1 MSKRDYYEVLGVPK
15 AASKD
20 EIKSAYRKLALQ
32 YHPDRNKSA
41 GAEEKFKEISEAYAV
56 LSDDEKRKRYDTYG
70 HVGTEDVFR
79 GSEANFDE
87 IFKDIGF
94 GGFRDI
100 FEQIFGGR
108 GGFGGMGGRGDPFGF
123 GFNFGG
129 AARRR
134 GRDILYDVE
143 LSLEDVSRGRKD
155 EIELPKL
162 EKCGNCNGTGAS
174 PGTKPRKCAVC
185 NGQGQTRRVYSQN
198 RFSTFVSLEPCQTC
212 HGQGEIIDKPCAVCN
227 GSGRV
232 RKNKKIKLEI
242 PAGVEDGMTLQ
253 LRGEGE
259 PSEIGSAGDLLIQIH
274 VKPHPQFERL
284 EDGHLLHNLDLQYTD
299 LALGTEL
306 RVPTLDGNEKVK
318 IPAGTQPNT
327 ILRIKGKGLPRYG
340 SYSKGDQMVR
350 VNVKVP
356 TTLNEA
362 QKSLLKELD
371 KQLKYEAENVRQ
383 RQHF

>member
-1 MSKRDYYEVLGVPK
+1 MSKRDYYEVLGVPR

-20 EIKSAYRKLALQ
+20 DIKTAYRKLALQ
-32 YHPDRNKSA
+32 YHPDRNKSS

-56 LSDDEKRKRYDTYG
+56 LSDDTKRKRYDTYG
-70 HVGTEDVFR
+70 HVGTEDAFR

-87 IFKDIGF
+87 VFKDIGF

-100 FEQIFGGR
+100 FEQVFGGR
-108 GGFGGMGGRGDPFGF
+108 GGFGGVGGGSDPFGF
-123 GFNFGG
+123 GFNFGS
-129 AARRR
+129 AARRK
-134 GRDILYDVE
+134 GRDVLYDVE
-143 LSLEDVSRGRKD
+143 LSLEEVLKGRKD

-162 EKCGNCNGTGAS
+162 EKCGTCNGSGAT
-174 PGTKPRKCAVC
+174 PGTKPRKCTVC

-212 HGQGEIIDKPCAVCN
+212 RGQGEIIDKPCKVCD
-227 GSGRV
+227 GSGKV
-232 RKNKKIKLEI
+232 RINKKLKLEI
-242 PAGVEDGMTLQ
+242 PSGVEDGMTLQ

-259 PSEIGSAGDLLIQIH
+259 PSETGVAGDLLIRVH

-284 EDGHLLHNLDLQYTD
+284 EEGHLLHNLDLQFTD

-306 RVPTLDGNEKVK
+306 RVPTLEGNEKVR

-356 TTLNEA
+356 TVLSEA
-362 QKSLLKELD
+362 QKSLLKDLD
-371 KQLKYEAENVRQ
+371 KQLKYEAENI

>member
-15 AASKD
+15 AAGKD

-56 LSDDEKRKRYDTYG
+56 LSDDEKRKRYDVYG
-70 HVGTEDVFR
+70 HVGTEDAFR

-87 IFKDIGF
+87 VFRDIGF

-108 GGFGGMGGRGDPFGF
+108 GGFGGIGGGSDPFSF

-129 AARRR
+129 SRRK

-143 LSLEDVSRGRKD
+143 LSLEEVLKGRKD
-155 EIELPKL
+155 EVEIPKL
-162 EKCGNCNGTGAS
+162 ETCGNCNGSGAS
-174 PGTKPRKCAVC
+174 PGTKRRKCNVC

-198 RFSTFVSLEPCQTC
+198 RFSTFVTLEPCQTC
-212 HGQGEIIDKPCAVCN
+212 HGQGEIIDKPCNVCS
-227 GSGRV
+227 GSGKT
-232 RKNKKIKLEI
+232 RKIKKLKLEI

-259 PSEIGSAGDLLIQIH
+259 PSESGSAGDLLIRVH
-274 VKPHPQFERL
+274 VKPHPRYERL

-299 LALGTEL
+299 LALGTDL
-306 RVPTLDGNEKVK
+306 LVPTLDGSEKIK

-327 ILRIKGKGLPRYG
+327 IFKIRGKGLPRYG
-340 SYSKGDQMVR
+340 SYGKGDQMVR

-356 TTLNEA
+356 TSLNEA
-362 QKSLLKELD
+362 EKSLLKQLD
-371 KQLKYEAENVRQ
+371 KQLKYEAEDI
-383 RQHF
+383 RQHV

>member
-1 MSKRDYYEVLGVPK
+1 MSKRDYYEVLGVTK
-15 AASKD
+15 AAGKD

-56 LSDDEKRKRYDTYG
+56 LSDEEKRRRYDVYG
-70 HVGTEDVFR
+70 HVGTEDAFR

-87 IFKDIGF
+87 IFRDIGF

-108 GGFGGMGGRGDPFGF
+108 GGFGGIGGGSDPFGF

-129 AARRR
+129 SRRK

-143 LSLEDVSRGRKD
+143 LSLEEVLKGRKD
-155 EIELPKL
+155 EVEIPKL
-162 EKCGNCNGTGAS
+162 ENCGNCNGSGAA
-174 PGTKPRKCAVC
+174 PGTKRRKCNVC

-198 RFSTFVSLEPCQTC
+198 RFSTFVSLEPCQAC
-212 HGQGEIIDKPCAVCN
+212 RGQGEIIDKPCNVCN
-227 GSGRV
+227 GSGKV
-232 RKNKKIKLEI
+232 RKTKKLKLEI
-242 PAGVEDGMTLQ
+242 PSGVEDGMTLQ

-259 PSEIGSAGDLLIQIH
+259 PSESGSAGDLLIRVH
-274 VKPHPQFERL
+274 VRPHPRFERL

-299 LALGTEL
+299 LALGTDL
-306 RVPTLDGNEKVK
+306 RVPTLDGSEKIK

-327 ILRIKGKGLPRYG
+327 IFKIRGKGLPRYG
-340 SYSKGDQMVR
+340 SYGKGDEMVR

-356 TTLNEA
+356 TTLSEA
-362 QKSLLKELD
+362 ERSLLKQLD
-371 KQLKYEAENVRQ
+371 KQLKYEAEDI
-383 RQHF
+383 RQHI

>member
-15 AASKD
+15 AAKTD
-20 EIKSAYRKLALQ
+20 DIKSAYRKLALQ

-41 GAEEKFKEISEAYAV
+41 GAEERFKEISEAYAV
-56 LSDDEKRKRYDTYG
+56 LSDEEKRKRYDTYG
-70 HVGTEDVFR
+70 HVGTEDAFR

-87 IFKDIGF
+87 VFKDIGF

-108 GGFGGMGGRGDPFGF
+108 GGFGGIGGGGDPFGF

-129 AARRR
+129 GARRK
-134 GRDILYDVE
+134 GRDVLYDVD
-143 LSLEDVSRGRKD
+143 LSLEEVLKGRKD

-162 EKCGNCNGTGAS
+162 EKCSNCSGSGAA
-174 PGTKPRKCAVC
+174 PGTKRRKCSVC

-212 HGQGEIIDKPCAVCN
+212 RGQGEIIDKPCTFCN
-227 GSGRV
+227 GTGKI

-259 PSEIGSAGDLLIQIH
+259 PTETGSPGDLLIRVH
-274 VKPHPQFERL
+274 VKPHSQFVRL
-284 EDGHLLHNLDLQYTD
+284 EDGSLLHNLDLQYTD

-306 RVPTLDGNEKVK
+306 RVPTLDGSEKVK

-327 ILRIKGKGLPRYG
+327 ILKIKGKGLPHYG
-340 SYSKGDQMVR
+340 NYSKGDQLVR
-350 VNVKVP
+350 VNIKVP
-356 TTLNEA
+356 TSLNEV

-371 KQLKYEAENVRQ
+371 KQLKYEAENIK
-383 RQHF
+383 QHF

>member
-15 AASKD
+15 AAKTD
-20 EIKSAYRKLALQ
+20 DIKSAYRKLALQ

-41 GAEEKFKEISEAYAV
+41 GAEERFKEISEAYAV
-56 LSDDEKRKRYDTYG
+56 LSDEEKRKRYDTYG
-70 HVGTEDVFR
+70 HVGTEDAFR

-87 IFKDIGF
+87 VFKDIGF

-108 GGFGGMGGRGDPFGF
+108 GGFGGMGGGSDPFGF

-129 AARRR
+129 GARRK
-134 GRDILYDVE
+134 GRDVLYDVD
-143 LSLEDVSRGRKD
+143 LSLEEVLKGRKD

-162 EKCGNCNGTGAS
+162 EKCSNCSGSGAA
-174 PGTKPRKCAVC
+174 PGTKRRKCSVC

-212 HGQGEIIDKPCAVCN
+212 RGQGEIIDKPCTFCN
-227 GSGRV
+227 GTGKI

-259 PSEIGSAGDLLIQIH
+259 PTETGSPGDLLIRVH
-274 VKPHPQFERL
+274 VKPHSQFVRL
-284 EDGHLLHNLDLQYTD
+284 EDGNLLHNLNLHYTD

-306 RVPTLDGNEKVK
+306 RVPTLDGSEKVK

-327 ILRIKGKGLPRYG
+327 ILKIKGKGLPHYG
-340 SYSKGDQMVR
+340 NYSKGDQLVR
-350 VNVKVP
+350 VNIKVP
-356 TTLNEA
+356 TSLNEV

-371 KQLKYEAENVRQ
+371 KQLKYEAENIK
-383 RQHF
+383 QHF

>member
-15 AASKD
+15 AAKTD
-20 EIKSAYRKLALQ
+20 DIKSAYRKLALQ

-41 GAEEKFKEISEAYAV
+41 GAEERFKEISEAYAV
-56 LSDDEKRKRYDTYG
+56 LSDEEKRKRYDTYG
-70 HVGTEDVFR
+70 HVGTEDAFR

-87 IFKDIGF
+87 VFKDIGF

-108 GGFGGMGGRGDPFGF
+108 GGFGGMGGGSDPFGF

-129 AARRR
+129 GARRK
-134 GRDILYDVE
+134 GRDVLYDVD
-143 LSLEDVSRGRKD
+143 LSLEEVLKGRKD

-162 EKCGNCNGTGAS
+162 EKCSNCSGSGAA
-174 PGTKPRKCAVC
+174 PGTKRRKCSVC

-212 HGQGEIIDKPCAVCN
+212 RGQGEIIDKPCTFCN
-227 GSGRV
+227 GTGKI

-259 PSEIGSAGDLLIQIH
+259 PTETGSPGDLLIRVH
-274 VKPHPQFERL
+274 VKPHSQFVRL
-284 EDGHLLHNLDLQYTD
+284 EDGNLLHNLDLQYTD
-299 LALGTEL
+299 LALGTEI
-306 RVPTLDGNEKVK
+306 RVPTLDGSEKVK
-318 IPAGTQPNT
+318 IPAGTQPDT
-327 ILRIKGKGLPRYG
+327 ILKIKGKGLPHYG
-340 SYSKGDQMVR
+340 SYSKGDQLVR
-350 VNVKVP
+350 VNIKVP
-356 TTLNEA
+356 TSLNEV

-371 KQLKYEAENVRQ
+371 KQLKYEAENI

>member
-1 MSKRDYYEVLGVPK
+1 MSKRDYYEVLGVAK
-15 AASKD
+15 AAGKD

-56 LSDDEKRKRYDTYG
+56 LSDDEKRKRYDVYG
-70 HVGTEDVFR
+70 HVGTEDAFR

-87 IFKDIGF
+87 VFRDIGF

-108 GGFGGMGGRGDPFGF
+108 GGFGGIGGGSDPFGF

-129 AARRR
+129 SRRK

-143 LSLEDVSRGRKD
+143 LSLEEVLRGRKD
-155 EIELPKL
+155 EVEIPKL
-162 EKCGNCNGTGAS
+162 ENCGNCNGSGAA
-174 PGTKPRKCAVC
+174 PGTKRRKCTVC

-198 RFSTFVSLEPCQTC
+198 RFSTFVSLEPCQAC
-212 HGQGEIIDKPCAVCN
+212 RGQGEIIDKPCNVCN
-227 GSGRV
+227 GSGKV
-232 RKNKKIKLEI
+232 RKTKKLKLEI
-242 PAGVEDGMTLQ
+242 PSGVEDGMTLQ

-259 PSEIGSAGDLLIQIH
+259 PSESGSAGDLLIRVH
-274 VKPHPQFERL
+274 VKPHPRFERL

-299 LALGTEL
+299 LALGTDL
-306 RVPTLDGNEKVK
+306 RVPTLDGNEKIK

-327 ILRIKGKGLPRYG
+327 IFKIRGKGLPRYG
-340 SYSKGDQMVR
+340 SYGKGDQMVR

-356 TTLNEA
+356 TTLTEA
-362 QKSLLKELD
+362 EKSLLKQLD
-371 KQLKYEAENVRQ
+371 KQLKYEAEDI
-383 RQHF
+383 RQHI

>member
-1 MSKRDYYEVLGVPK
+1 MSKRDYYEVLGVPR

-20 EIKSAYRKLALQ
+20 DIKTAYRKLALQ
-32 YHPDRNKSA
+32 YHPDRNKSS

-56 LSDDEKRKRYDTYG
+56 LSDDTKRKRYDTYG
-70 HVGTEDVFR
+70 HVGTEDAFR

-87 IFKDIGF
+87 VFKDIGF

-108 GGFGGMGGRGDPFGF
+108 GGFGGVGGGSDPFGF

-129 AARRR
+129 AARRK
-134 GRDILYDVE
+134 GRDVLYDVE
-143 LSLEDVSRGRKD
+143 LSLEEVLKGRKD

-162 EKCGNCNGTGAS
+162 EKCGTCNGSGAT
-174 PGTKPRKCAVC
+174 PGTKPRKCTVC

-212 HGQGEIIDKPCAVCN
+212 RGQGEIIDKPCKVCD
-227 GSGRV
+227 GSGKV
-232 RKNKKIKLEI
+232 RINKKLKLEI
-242 PAGVEDGMTLQ
+242 PSGVEDGMTLQ

-259 PSEIGSAGDLLIQIH
+259 PSETGVAGDLLIRVH

-284 EDGHLLHNLDLQYTD
+284 EEGHLLHNLDLQFTD

-306 RVPTLDGNEKVK
+306 RVPTLEGNEKVR

-356 TTLNEA
+356 TVLSEA
-362 QKSLLKELD
+362 QKSLLKDLD
-371 KQLKYEAENVRQ
+371 KQLKYEAENI
-383 RQHF
+383 RQHL

>member
-15 AASKD
+15 AAGKD

-41 GAEEKFKEISEAYAV
+41 DAEERFKEISEAYAV
-56 LSDDEKRKRYDTYG
+56 LSDDEKRKRYDVYG
-70 HVGTEDVFR
+70 HVGTEDAFK

-87 IFKDIGF
+87 VFRDIGF

-100 FEQIFGGR
+100 FEQIFGSR
-108 GGFGGMGGRGDPFGF
+108 GGFGGIGGGSDPFGF

-129 AARRR
+129 SRRK
-134 GRDILYDVE
+134 GRDVLYDVE
-143 LSLEDVSRGRKD
+143 LSLEEVLKGRKD
-155 EIELPKL
+155 EVEIPKL
-162 EKCGNCNGTGAS
+162 ENCGNCDGSGAS
-174 PGTKPRKCAVC
+174 PGTKPRKCNVC

-212 HGQGEIIDKPCAVCN
+212 RGQGEIIDKPCNVCS
-227 GSGRV
+227 GSGKV
-232 RKNKKIKLEI
+232 RKIKKLKLEI

-259 PSEIGSAGDLLIQIH
+259 PSENGSAGDLLIRIR
-274 VKPHPQFERL
+274 VKPHPRFERL
-284 EDGHLLHNLDLQYTD
+284 EDGHLLHNLDLRYTD
-299 LALGTEL
+299 LALGTDL
-306 RVPTLDGNEKVK
+306 RVPTIEGNEKIK

-327 ILRIKGKGLPRYG
+327 IFKIRGKGLPRYG
-340 SYSKGDQMVR
+340 SYGKGDQMVR

-356 TTLNEA
+356 TTLSEVE
-362 QKSLLKELD
+362 KSLLKQLD
-371 KQLKYEAENVRQ
+371 KHLKYEAEDI
-383 RQHF
+383 RQHV

>member
-1 MSKRDYYEVLGVPK
+1 
-15 AASKD
+15 
-20 EIKSAYRKLALQ
+20 
-32 YHPDRNKSA
+32 
-41 GAEEKFKEISEAYAV
+41 
-56 LSDDEKRKRYDTYG
+56 
-70 HVGTEDVFR
+70 VGTEDAFR

-100 FEQIFGGR
+100 FEQVFGGR
-108 GGFGGMGGRGDPFGF
+108 GGFGGMGGGSDPFGF

-129 AARRR
+129 TARRK
-134 GRDILYDVE
+134 GRDVLYDVE
-143 LSLEDVSRGRKD
+143 LSLEEVLKGRKD

-162 EKCGNCNGTGAS
+162 EKCGTCDGSGAS
-174 PGTKPRKCAVC
+174 PGTKPRKCSVC
-185 NGQGQTRRVYSQN
+185 NGQGQMRRVYNQN

-212 HGQGEIIDKPCAVCN
+212 RGQGEIIDKPCSVCN
-227 GSGRV
+227 GSGKV
-232 RKNKKIKLEI
+232 RKNKKLKLEI
-242 PAGVEDGMTLQ
+242 PSGVEDGMTLQ

-259 PSEIGSAGDLLIQIH
+259 PSESGVAGDLLIRVHI
-274 VKPHPQFERL
+274 KPHSQFERL
-284 EDGHLLHNLDLQYTD
+284 EDGHLLHNLDLQFTD

-306 RVPTLDGNEKVK
+306 RVPTLEGNEKVK

-340 SYSKGDQMVR
+340 SYSKGDELVR

-356 TTLNEA
+356 TALNEA
-362 QKSLLKELD
+362 QKSLLRDLD
-371 KQLKYEAENVRQ
+371 KQLKYEAENI

>member
-1 MSKRDYYEVLGVPK
+1 MSNKRDYYEVLGIPRSANK
-15 AASKD
+15 E
-20 EIKSAYRKLALQ
+20 EIKNSYRKLALQ
-32 YHPDRNKSA
+32 YHPDRNKSP

-70 HVGTEDVFR
+70 HVGAEEEFR

-87 IFKDIGF
+87 VFKDMGF
-94 GGFRDI
+94 GGFRDV
-100 FEQIFGGR
+100 FEQIFGGG
-108 GGFGGMGGRGDPFGF
+108 GGFGNMGNDPFGF
-123 GFNFGG
+123 GFSFGG
-129 AARRR
+129 GRRK
-134 GRDILYDVE
+134 GRDIIYDVE
-143 LSLEDVSRGRKD
+143 LSLEEVLKGRKD

-162 EKCGNCNGTGAS
+162 EKCSNCGGSGSA
-174 PGTKPRKCAVC
+174 PGTKPRKCTVC

-198 RFSTFVSLEPCQTC
+198 RFSTFVSLEPCRTC
-212 HGQGEIIDKPCAVCN
+212 QGQGEIIDKPCTACN
-227 GSGRV
+227 GSGKV
-232 RKNKKIKLEI
+232 KKNKKIKLEI

-259 PSEIGSAGDLLIQIH
+259 PSEIGSAGDLLIRVH

-284 EDGHLLHNLDLQYTD
+284 EDGHLLYNLDLQYTD
-299 LALGTEL
+299 LALRTEL
-306 RVPTLDGNEKVK
+306 RIPTLDGNEKVK

-340 SYSKGDQMVR
+340 SYSRGDQMVR

-356 TTLNEA
+356 TTLSEA

-371 KQLKYEAENVRQ
+371 KQLKYEAENIRQ
-383 RQHF
+383 RPHF

>member
-1 MSKRDYYEVLGVPK
+1 MNKRDYYEVLGVTK
-15 AASKD
+15 AAGKD
-20 EIKSAYRKLALQ
+20 EIKNAYRKLALQ

-41 GAEEKFKEISEAYAV
+41 DAEGKFKEISEAYAV
-56 LSDDEKRKRYDTYG
+56 LSDDEKRKRYDVYG
-70 HVGTEDVFR
+70 HVGTEDAFK

-87 IFKDIGF
+87 VFRDIGF

-108 GGFGGMGGRGDPFGF
+108 GGFGGIGGGSDPFGF

-129 AARRR
+129 SRRK
-134 GRDILYDVE
+134 GRDVLYDVE
-143 LSLEDVSRGRKD
+143 LSLEEVLKGRKD
-155 EIELPKL
+155 EVEIPKL
-162 EKCGNCNGTGAS
+162 ENCGNCDGSGAS
-174 PGTKPRKCAVC
+174 PGTKPRKCNVC

-212 HGQGEIIDKPCAVCN
+212 RGQGEIIDKPCNVCS
-227 GSGRV
+227 GSGKV
-232 RKNKKIKLEI
+232 RKIKKLKLEI

-259 PSEIGSAGDLLIQIH
+259 PSENGSAGDLLIRIR
-274 VKPHPQFERL
+274 VKPHPRFERL

-299 LALGTEL
+299 LALGTDL
-306 RVPTLDGNEKVK
+306 RVPTLEGSEKIK

-327 ILRIKGKGLPRYG
+327 IFKIRGKGLPRYG
-340 SYSKGDQMVR
+340 SYGKGDQMVR

-356 TTLNEA
+356 TALSEA
-362 QKSLLKELD
+362 EKSLLKQLD
-371 KQLKYEAENVRQ
+371 KHLKYEAEDI
-383 RQHF
+383 RQHV